1 MEVRTNGGFPP
12 RDVVTGGMDG
22 VIAAGA
28 GLRSPL
34 AKPRGWYQTGGCD
47 ESAAPRREF
56 VGDVTVMA
64 CEPRV
69 DGG

>member
-1 MEVRTNGGFPP
+1 MRTNGGFPP
-12 RDVVTGGMDG
+12 RGFVTGGMDD
-22 VIAAGA
+22 VVAATA

-34 AKPRGWYQTGGCD
+34 AKPGGGHQTGGCD
-47 ESAAPRREF
+47 ELAAPRRGF
-56 VGDVTVMA
+56 AGDVTVMV